1 MTWAALRY
9 RPAQALLLAVL
20 TALVVGCAAFAPLY
34 ERALAQSLL
43 RDGLS
48 RMPPAATAIELT
60 TSREQGARVRAERV
74 RDIFPTSLAGV
85 YGPGVERWSGRVF
98 VTGSQ
103 GVSTVTMWGSPTPCE
118 GWCSTRDVARRRR
131 SRCWPRP
138 QRRACRGGP
147 PER

>member
-74 RDIFPTSLAGV
+74 REIFPTSLAGV

-103 GVSTVTMWGSPTPCE
+103 GVSTVTMWGSPTPCDGLVLDAGRCPQAPFE
-118 GWCSTRDVARRRR
+118 VLASTAEARLQGWA
-131 SRCWPRP
+131 
-138 QRRACRGGP
+138 